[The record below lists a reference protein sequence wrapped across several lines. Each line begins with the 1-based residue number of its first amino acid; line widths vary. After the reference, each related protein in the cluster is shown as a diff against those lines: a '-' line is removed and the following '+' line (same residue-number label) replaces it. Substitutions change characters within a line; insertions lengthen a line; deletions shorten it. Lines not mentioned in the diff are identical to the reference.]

1 MKNDVFS
8 FCLLFIGMIT
18 ENKKIKMSSKLK
30 YEAEGRTKIQT
41 VFPKIDWK
49 FPTDDM
55 SSFDAYAQHRSKTII
70 AEIKTR
76 QFASSLHDD
85 VYIEVD
91 KVFRLFQVGEVD
103 EVIAVY
109 HFDNDVT
116 CTWNLT
122 NMTLNEEDAVLRLMN
137 ATTADKTE
145 KVLKKVFLLQFEDA
159 DIRTTSTGQKRESRF
174 EPLTENQKRLLNL
187 LKQNKA

>member
-1 MKNDVFS
+1 M
-8 FCLLFIGMIT
+8 T
-18 ENKKIKMSSKLK
+18 ENKKIKMPSKLK
-30 YEAEGRTKIQT
+30 YEEEGRIKIQT

-49 FPTDDM
+49 FTTDDM
-55 SSFDAYAQHRSKTII
+55 ASFDAYTQHKNKTII

-76 QFASSLHDD
+76 QFPSYMHDD
-85 VYIEVD
+85 AYIEVD
-91 KVFRLFQVGEVD
+91 KVYRLFQENGVD

-109 HFDNDVT
+109 HFENNVT
-116 CTWNLT
+116 CTWNLSYLD
-122 NMTLNEEDAVLRLMN
+122 LNEDDGVMRWVN

-145 KVLKKVFLLQFEDA
+145 KVLKKVYLLQFDDA

-187 LKQNKA
+187 MKQNKA